1 MITPIARRD
10 VIAHQSV
17 VPWPSQVQ
25 VEQDLLLCRAM
36 AALFDDA
43 FLQSQIAMR
52 GGTLLHKVHLAP
64 PSRYSEDIDLV
75 VVGNRPESHIR
86 RALNR
91 VLSGVLG
98 TPKQSAW
105 GDLKL
110 AIRNTVKPSRV
121 LRMTYAIPS
130 LMEPGTNLEIVIEA
144 NVTERT
150 PHLPVIKIPF
160 EFPFQDSVVSTQ
172 VNGYDI
178 HEMLGTKLRAL
189 FQRRRG
195 RDLFDL
201 YWALTLTKPAVAP
214 ARIIESFQHYLKL
227 EGSNA
232 ERSEF
237 VALLDAH
244 LADRGFCSDMNQ
256 LLRVGITYDPQQAG
270 EHVKSKLLSLLPE
283 R

>member
-1 MITPIARRD
+1 MIAPITRRD

-25 VEQDLLLCRAM
+25 VEQDLLLCRTM
-36 AALFDDA
+36 VALFDDA
-43 FLQSQIAMR
+43 FLQSQVAMR
-52 GGTLLHKVHLAP
+52 GGTLLHKVYLAP
-64 PSRYSEDIDLV
+64 ASRYSEDIDLV
-75 VVGNRPESHIR
+75 VVGDRPEGHIR
-86 RALNR
+86 KALNR

-98 TPKQSAW
+98 TPQQSVW
-105 GDLKL
+105 EDLKL

-130 LMEPGTNLEIVIEA
+130 LMEPGTNLTIVVEA

-150 PHLPVIKIPF
+150 PHLAVVKIPF
-160 EFPFQDSVVSTQ
+160 EFPFQDDLVCTR
-172 VNGYDI
+172 VNGYDL
-178 HEMLGTKLRAL
+178 HEMLGTKMRAL

-201 YWALTLTKPAVAP
+201 YWALTLAKPAVIP
-214 ARIIESFQHYLKL
+214 AKIIESFQHYLKL
-227 EGSNA
+227 EGSVA
-232 ERSEF
+232 GRSEF

-244 LADRGFCSDMNQ
+244 LADRGFCSDMKQ
-256 LLRVGITYDPQQAG
+256 LLRAGISYDPQQAG
-270 EHVKSKLLSLLPE
+270 AAVKTKLLSLLPE

>member
-1 MITPIARRD
+1 MMTPLTRRD
-10 VIAHQSV
+10 VITHQSV
-17 VPWPSQVQ
+17 VPWPNQVQ

-36 AALFDDA
+36 AALFEDR
-43 FLQSQIAMR
+43 FLQSQVAMR
-52 GGTLLHKVHLAP
+52 GGTLLHKVYLAP

-75 VVGNRPESHIR
+75 VIGDRPEGHIR
-86 RALNR
+86 KALHR

-98 TPKQSAW
+98 TPQQSVW
-105 GDLKL
+105 DNLKL
-110 AIRNTVKPSRV
+110 AVRNTVKPSRV

-130 LMEPGTNLEIVIEA
+130 LTETGRTLAVVVEV

-150 PHLPVIKIPF
+150 PYRPVVRIPF
-160 EFPFQDSVVSTQ
+160 EFPFRDSVVRTQ

-201 YWALTLTKPAVAP
+201 YWALTLAKPPVVP
-214 ARIIESFQHYLKL
+214 ANIIESFQHYLEL
-227 EGSNA
+227 EGSVA
-232 ERSEF
+232 GRAEF
-237 VALLDAH
+237 VAILDAH
-244 LADRGFCSDMNQ
+244 LADSGFRSDMNQ
-256 LLRVGITYDPQQAG
+256 LLRVGITYDPQQAR
-270 EHVKSKLLSLLPE
+270 HYVKTKLLALLPE

>member
-1 MITPIARRD
+1 MITPITRRD

-17 VPWPSQVQ
+17 VPWPSQIQ

-36 AALFDDA
+36 VALFDDA
-43 FLQSQIAMR
+43 FLQDQIAMR

-64 PSRYSEDIDLV
+64 PARYSEDIDLV
-75 VVGNRPESHIR
+75 VVGDRPEGHIR
-86 RALNR
+86 KALNR

-98 TPKQSAW
+98 TPKQSVW
-105 GDLKL
+105 EDLKL

-130 LMEPGTNLEIVIEA
+130 LVETGTNLEVVVEA

-160 EFPFQDSVVSTQ
+160 EFPFQDTVVSTK
-172 VNGYDI
+172 VCGYDI
-178 HEMLGTKLRAL
+178 HEMLGTKMRAL

-201 YWALTLTKPAVAP
+201 YWALTLAKPAVAP
-214 ARIIESFQHYLKL
+214 AGIIESFQHYLKL
-227 EGSNA
+227 ESSVAGRA
-232 ERSEF
+232 EFIS
-237 VALLDAH
+237 LLDGH
-244 LADRGFCSDMNQ
+244 LADRGFCSDMKQ
-256 LLRVGITYDPQQAG
+256 LLRAGIDYDPQQAG
-270 EHVKSKLLSLLPE
+270 EYVKSKLLALLPE

>member
-1 MITPIARRD
+1 MTPLTRRD

-17 VPWPSQVQ
+17 VPWPNQFQ

-36 AALFDDA
+36 AAMFEDR
-43 FLQSQIAMR
+43 FLQGHIAMR
-52 GGTLLHKVHLAP
+52 GGTLLHKVYLPP

-75 VVGNRPESHIR
+75 VVGDRPEGQIR
-86 RALNR
+86 KALDR
-91 VLSGVLG
+91 VLKDVLG
-98 TPKQSAW
+98 TPKQSVW
-105 GDLKL
+105 DHLKL

-121 LRMTYAIPS
+121 LRMTYAVPS
-130 LMEPGTNLEIVIEA
+130 LAEAGGTLGIVVEA

-150 PHLPVIKIPF
+150 PFRPVTKIPF
-160 EFPFQDSVVSTQ
+160 EFPFRDSVVRTQ

-189 FQRRRG
+189 FQRQRG

-201 YWALTLTKPAVAP
+201 YWALTQAKPEVVP

-227 EGSNA
+227 ERSVA
-232 ERSEF
+232 DRSEF
-237 VALLDAH
+237 VARLDAH
-244 LADRGFCSDMNQ
+244 LADRGFCSDLSQ
-256 LLRVGITYDPQQAG
+256 LLRTGIAYDPQQAG
-270 EHVKSKLLSLLPE
+270 EFVKARLLALLPK

>member
-1 MITPIARRD
+1 MTPLTRRD

-17 VPWPSQVQ
+17 VPWPNQFQ

-36 AALFDDA
+36 VALFDDR

-52 GGTLLHKVHLAP
+52 GGTLLHKVYLVP

-75 VVGNRPESHIR
+75 VVGNRPEGHIR
-86 RALNR
+86 KALHR

-98 TPKQSAW
+98 TPKQSVW
-105 GDLKL
+105 NNLKL

-130 LMEPGTNLEIVIEA
+130 LTETGRALEVVVEA
-144 NVTERT
+144 NVTERR
-150 PHLPVIKIPF
+150 PYRPVVRIPF
-160 EFPFQDSVVSTQ
+160 EFPFRGSPVRTQ
-172 VNGYDI
+172 IKGYDI

-201 YWALTLTKPAVAP
+201 YWALTLAKPLVVP
-214 ARIIESFQHYLKL
+214 ARIIESFQHYLEL
-227 EGSNA
+227 EGSVVGRA
-232 ERSEF
+232 EF
-237 VALLDAH
+237 VAILDAH
-244 LADRGFCSDMNQ
+244 LADSGFRSDMNQ

-270 EHVKSKLLSLLPE
+270 QYVKTKLLAWLPE